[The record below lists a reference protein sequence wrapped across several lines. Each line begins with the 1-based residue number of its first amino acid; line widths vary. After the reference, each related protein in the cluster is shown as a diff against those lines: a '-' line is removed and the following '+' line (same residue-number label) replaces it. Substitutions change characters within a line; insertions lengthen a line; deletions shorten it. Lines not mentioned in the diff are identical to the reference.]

1 VVCQK
6 LNSIG
11 KRYRVS
17 RGCDGQQ
24 GGSPKCCKKLAH
36 GSLFERLIS
45 EADVQ
50 IALRFRGLCRAVASG
65 MSVATNRTPAF
76 CKPSRNA
83 RRARAGSDILD
94 HCCDRV
100 EQAHGSALAHYVHR
114 PSGLGSPV
122 LINETR

>member
-1 VVCQK
+1 VLPAFAAVPATLLGIGHLVVCQK

-17 RGCDGQQ
+17 RGCDGKQ

-50 IALRFRGLCRAVASG
+50 IALRFRGLCRAAASG

-83 RRARAGSDILD
+83 ASRESR
-94 HCCDRV
+94 
-100 EQAHGSALAHYVHR
+100 
-114 PSGLGSPV
+114 
-122 LINETR
+122 